1 MARRNRADKA
11 ARFLDPGRGPK
22 IRDPRLYYR
31 WKVLEFTASRLRKLA
46 RGVELRR
53 HTHLSRDIYEEYG
66 DWEMRIYEAGQ
77 VFTYDH
83 GRMGH
88 VPLKAVRDAY
98 LAPVEAEI
106 RALAEARGGPVRVLE
121 VGCGN
126 GTNLM
131 LLNERLGDRASLAG
145 IDIAARRIELGRGY
159 WGARLDGVELGVDS
173 ALTLAGQADDSA
185 DLVFSVHCLEQLP
198 YHVAQ
203 AVAAMARVARRRI
216 VFVEPLWEIANT
228 AQRLYAM
235 LGDQLRTLLPE
246 IEAAGLTVLR
256 TEAPEV
262 LANPLNRTGVVVVDP
277 RPCG

>member
-11 ARFLDPGRGPK
+11 ARFLTPSKGPK
-22 IRDPRLYYR
+22 IRNPKLYYG
-31 WKVLEFTASRLRKLA
+31 WKTLEFTASRLKKLS

-66 DWEMRIYEAGQ
+66 DWEMRIYEQGQ

-88 VPLKAVRDAY
+88 VSLKSIRDAY

-106 RALAEARGGPVRVLE
+106 SALANTLDRPVKVLE

-131 LLNERLGDRASLAG
+131 LLKGRLGEQATFAG
-145 IDIAARRIELGRGY
+145 FDIAARRLELGRQY
-159 WGARLDGVELGVDS
+159 WGERLDGIDLSVDS
-173 ALTLAGQADDSA
+173 ALSLSGFEDDSV
-185 DLVFSVHCLEQLP
+185 DLVYSVHCLEQLP
-198 YHVAQ
+198 YHVRD
-203 AVAAMARVARRRI
+203 AVAAMSRVASTRI
-216 VFVEPLWEIANT
+216 VFVEPLWEVANT

-235 LGDQLRTLLPE
+235 LGDQLRTLRPE
-246 IEAAGLTVLR
+246 VEAAGLTVLR
-256 TEAPEV
+256 TEVPEV
-262 LANPLNRTGVVVVDP
+262 LANPLNRTGVLVVEP
-277 RPCG
+277 

>member
-1 MARRNRADKA
+1 MARAGGQDKA
-11 ARFLDPGRGPK
+11 ARFLNPSRKPK
-22 IRDPRLYYR
+22 ITNPKLYYR
-31 WKVLEFTASRLRKLA
+31 LKILEFTASRLRKLS
-46 RGVELRR
+46 RGAELRR

-83 GRMGH
+83 GRMAY
-88 VPLKAVRDAY
+88 VTLKAVRDAY

-106 RALAEARGGPVRVLE
+106 AALADRLDRPVRVLE

-131 LLNERLGDRASLAG
+131 LLKERLGDRATFAG
-145 IDIAARRIELGRGY
+145 FDIAARRIELGRAY
-159 WGARLDGVELGVDS
+159 WGPRLDGIELTVDS
-173 ALTLAGQADDSA
+173 ALTLSGQADKAA

-198 YHVAQ
+198 YHVPQ
-203 AVAAMARVARRRI
+203 ALAAMSRVAAHRMVL
-216 VFVEPLWEIANT
+216 VEPLWEISNT
-228 AQRLYAM
+228 AQRLYAL

-246 IEAAGLTVLR
+246 VEAAGLTVLR

-262 LANPLNRTGVVVVDP
+262 LANPLNRTGVLVIQP
-277 RPCG
+277 